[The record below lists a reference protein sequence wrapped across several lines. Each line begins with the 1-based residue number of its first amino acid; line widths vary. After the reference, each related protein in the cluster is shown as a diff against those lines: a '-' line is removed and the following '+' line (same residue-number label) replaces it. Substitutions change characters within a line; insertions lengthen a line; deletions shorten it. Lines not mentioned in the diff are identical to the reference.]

1 MNTLTKTVLA
11 ASTLVLLASQAQ
23 AAPNV
28 SGVKISSTAY
38 GGNGCPS
45 GSASVVISPDK
56 TSVSFLFDEYIAE
69 AGGQGQRTFDRKK
82 CDIALGLKIPR
93 GISVSLVDADYR
105 GFHDLPRGAT
115 ATFTRD
121 YFFAGKTGPSL
132 KKTWRGARSDDFKVT
147 DNLAVM
153 AKVWSKCGTDV
164 ILRSKSAATVK
175 TKRGHEALM
184 MVDSIDLKSK
194 TLFRYNFRYRA
205 C

>member
-1 MNTLTKTVLA
+1 MKKFTNTVLA
-11 ASTLVLLASQAQ
+11 ASALVLFASQAQ

-28 SGVKISSTAY
+28 SGVKINSTAY
-38 GGNGCPS
+38 AGNGCSS

-93 GISVSLVDADYR
+93 GISVSLVNADYR

-115 ATFTRD
+115 STFTRD
-121 YFFAGKTGPSL
+121 YFFAGKTGPTM

-147 DNLAVM
+147 DNLAVL
-153 AKVWSKCGTDV
+153 ANVWSKCGTDV

-194 TLFRYNFRYRA
+194 TLFRYNFRYRT